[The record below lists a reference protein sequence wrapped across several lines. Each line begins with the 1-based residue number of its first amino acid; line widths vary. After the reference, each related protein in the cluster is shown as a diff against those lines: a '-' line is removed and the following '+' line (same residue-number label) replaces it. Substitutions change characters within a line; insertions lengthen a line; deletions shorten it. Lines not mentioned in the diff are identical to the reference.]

1 MKRTSSN
8 YSCRTEEIR
17 RENKDD
23 ITLRFKP
30 RQRVLAATI
39 SIISSSSSLLS
50 IGVAPS

>member
-39 SIISSSSSLLS
+39 SIISSSSLLS